1 MPLTLSWG
9 RLAGRE
15 TRRRNSTERTAAQAS
30 AAETVATDEAALSA
44 ALQEGVA
51 SAMVASAL
59 RGVGCVVRHG
69 TTLEANGLSDFE
81 LAAAVAR
88 SSTELPLP
96 ARSWAF
102 LGKVVRTNGRVL
114 LAMQGQ

>member
-1 MPLTLSWG
+1 M
-9 RLAGRE
+9 
-15 TRRRNSTERTAAQAS
+15 TERTAAQAS
-30 AAETVATDEAALSA
+30 AAETVATYEAALSE
-44 ALQEGVA
+44 ALQEDVA

-88 SSTELPLP
+88 SSTGHESCRCQREAVLFQGK
-96 ARSWAF
+96 AR
-102 LGKVVRTNGRVL
+102 
-114 LAMQGQ
+114 